1 MRVKVLNLALS
12 ALLTAS
18 LAPAIAET
26 QDVSATLN
34 ISGTVNSDVEDHCTV
49 TLNQSVINLT
59 SSSKD
64 LINQGA
70 DATSPER
77 LVLTVQGPDDKW
89 TQCDKDVYNGKIA
102 IKFTGTH
109 DNADGTAFANTAT
122 GENAAA
128 GVGIGLFNYD
138 NTPIDSREIYKI
150 RDNTNESVNYLGLQL
165 VKLTGQAVKTGAV
178 AGNITF
184 EIERL

>member
-1 MRVKVLNLALS
+1 MRVKILNLALS
-12 ALLTAS
+12 ALITAS
-18 LAPAIAET
+18 VTPAIATT

-34 ISGTVNSDVEDHCTV
+34 ISGIVNSDVEDHCTV

-59 SSSKD
+59 SSSND
-64 LINQGA
+64 LINQGE

-77 LVLTVQGPDDKW
+77 LVLTVQSPDEKW
-89 TQCDKDVYNGKIA
+89 TQCDKDIYNGKIA

-128 GVGIGLFNYD
+128 GVGIGLFNYN
-138 NTPIDSREIYKI
+138 NTPIDSREIYNI
-150 RDNTNESVNYLGLQL
+150 RDLSNDSVNYLGLQL
-165 VKLTGQAVKTGAV
+165 VKLTGQAIKTGAV

>member
-1 MRVKVLNLALS
+1 MRIRPLNLALT

-18 LAPAIAET
+18 IAPAIAAT

-34 ISGTVNSDVEDHCTV
+34 IAGVINSDIEDHCV
-49 TLNQSVINLT
+49 ITLDQSVINLT
-59 SSSKD
+59 SSSNN
-64 LINQGA
+64 LINQGEN
-70 DATSPER
+70 ATSPER
-77 LVLTVQGPDDKW
+77 LVVTVQSLNENF
-89 TQCDKDVYNGKIA
+89 TQCDKDIYNGKIA

-128 GVGIGLFNYD
+128 GVGIGLFNYN

-150 RDNTNESVNYLGLQL
+150 RDLSNDSVNYLGLQL
-165 VKLTGQAVKTGAV
+165 VKLTGQTVKTGAV

-184 EIERL
+184 QIERL